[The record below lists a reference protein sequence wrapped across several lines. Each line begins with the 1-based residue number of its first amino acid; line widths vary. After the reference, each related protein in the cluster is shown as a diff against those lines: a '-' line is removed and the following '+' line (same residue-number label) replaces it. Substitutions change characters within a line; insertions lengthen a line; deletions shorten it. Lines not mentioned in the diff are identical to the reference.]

1 MSWVSKML
9 ISPNFQKFIFGC
21 VLPEL
26 KKEGV
31 VLEFQE
37 PKFKFR
43 TSSVHSESIRNLLKY
58 LDLKYPRDEKGEPI
72 SYTKLDSKQMNNHIL
87 WIEHIAL
94 NSGLEMGY
102 IASEWDRILYDCG
115 IIKT

>member
-1 MSWVSKML
+1 ML

-31 VLEFQE
+31 VLEFQD

-58 LDLKYPRDEKGEPI
+58 LDLKYPRDEKQEPL
-72 SYTKLDSKQMNNHIL
+72 SYTKLDSKQMSDHIS
-87 WIEHIAL
+87 WIEMIATS
-94 NSGLEMGY
+94 SGVEFGY
-102 IASEWDRILYDCG
+102 INDEWDRLMAKCH
-115 IIKT
+115 